1 MSLRNL
7 SETKAENLNS
17 IVEIKPHQVVSMA
30 LSKNENANVTLLAF
44 ADGEDL
50 SEEVYPQDTLYF
62 VIEGSMTVV
71 SKEDSIP
78 VSAGQVIKVPAGK
91 PHRLSAQKSFK
102 IMQISI

>member
-17 IVEIKPHQVVSMA
+17 LVEIKPRQVVSMA
-30 LSKNENANVTLLAF
+30 ISKNEHANITLLAF

-62 VIEGSMTVV
+62 VLEGTMSVD
-71 SKEDSIP
+71 SDKDSIP
-78 VSAGQVIKVPAGK
+78 VSAGQVLKVPAGK
-91 PHRLSAQKSFK
+91 THRLSAKKAFK

>member
-7 SETKAENLNS
+7 SEKKTENLNS
-17 IVEIKPHQVVSMA
+17 LVEIKPHQVVSMA
-30 LSKNENANVTLLAF
+30 VSKNENANITLLAF
-44 ADGEDL
+44 AAGEDL

-62 VIEGSMTVV
+62 VIEGTMTVV

-78 VSAGQVIKVPAGK
+78 VSAGQVIKVSAGK
-91 PHRLSAQKSFK
+91 PHRLSSQKSFK

>member
-1 MSLRNL
+1 MSLKNL

-17 IVEIKPHQVVSMA
+17 LVEIKPHQVVSMA
-30 LSKNENANVTLLAF
+30 LSKNENANITLLAF

-62 VIEGSMTVV
+62 VIEGAMSVV
-71 SKEDSIP
+71 SNEGPIP

-91 PHRLSAQKSFK
+91 PHRLSAQEAFK

>member
-7 SETKAENLNS
+7 SEKKAENLNLL
-17 IVEIKPHQVVSMA
+17 VEIKPHQVVSMA
-30 LSKNENANVTLLAF
+30 LSKNENANITLLAF
-44 ADGEDL
+44 AAGEDL

-62 VIEGSMTVV
+62 VIEGTMTVV

-78 VSAGQVIKVPAGK
+78 VSAGQVIKVSAGK
-91 PHRLSAQKSFK
+91 PHRLSSQKSFK

>member
-17 IVEIKPHQVVSMA
+17 LVEIKPHQVVSMA
-30 LSKNENANVTLLAF
+30 LSKNENASVTLLAF

-62 VIEGSMTVV
+62 VIEGTMIVV
-71 SKEDSIP
+71 SKENSIP
-78 VSAGQVIKVPAGK
+78 VSAGQVIKVSAGK
-91 PHRLSAQKSFK
+91 PHRLSAQKAFK

>member
-7 SETKAENLNS
+7 NEKKAESLNS
-17 IVEIKPHQVVSMA
+17 LVEIKPHQVVSMA
-30 LSKNENANVTLLAF
+30 LSKNEHANITLLAF

-62 VIEGSMTVV
+62 VIEGSMTIV

-78 VSAGQVIKVPAGK
+78 VSAGQVLKIPAGK
-91 PHRLSAQKSFK
+91 AHRLSAQKAFK

>member
-7 SETKAENLNS
+7 NEKKAESLNS
-17 IVEIKPHQVVSMA
+17 LVEIKPHQVVSMA
-30 LSKNENANVTLLAF
+30 LSKNEHANITLLAF

-50 SEEVYPQDTLYF
+50 SEEIYPQDTLYF
-62 VIEGSMTVV
+62 VVEGSMDVI

-91 PHRLSAQKSFK
+91 PHRLSAQKLFK